1 MELCHIVIGM
11 LIKRCHNTTQR
22 KSELLGCS
30 LIANCTF
37 RIAQKSLSVYFCDLL
52 VEIPKDVAV
61 NGFVAVDE
69 LNYAFDGK
77 RIAVSLGDINTAYH
91 E

>member
-1 MELCHIVIGM
+1 M
-11 LIKRCHNTTQR
+11 LIFP
-22 KSELLGCS
+22 
-30 LIANCTF
+30 LI
-37 RIAQKSLSVYFCDLL
+37 YCDLL